1 MRLET
6 SALRSFDQGG
16 ASKAYLRD
24 MSVFSSDG
32 LSNEPQIPVSV
43 TQTIGASEL
52 ARVAECRLLEP
63 LRNLLAAENSNRAFR
78 QFDDRIRA
86 ALEADPVEDGY
97 THPAEAY
104 LEKLF
109 HHWGQ
114 AAGGWLIGR
123 ITDKQWNRSLAA
135 DLLRVLSR
143 LKPLTEDWR
152 LRVIELA
159 LSSPDIQMRDAGVQA
174 AESWE
179 DSGAVELLKKHSEP
193 CAWLADYIKS
203 VVRDLV
209 R

>member
-1 MRLET
+1 MSDQLKMD
-6 SALRSFDQGG
+6 LHCLSFDGL
-16 ASKAYLRD
+16 ASARR
-24 MSVFSSDG
+24 FH
-32 LSNEPQIPVSV
+32 QI
-43 TQTIGASEL
+43 
-52 ARVAECRLLEP
+52 
-63 LRNLLAAENSNRAFR
+63 
-78 QFDDRIRA
+78 DHRIRT
-86 ALEADPVEDGY
+86 ALEVNPVEDGC

-104 LEKLF
+104 LEELF

-114 AAGGWLIGR
+114 TAGNWLIGR
-123 ITDKQWNRSLAA
+123 ITDKQWSRSLAA

-179 DSGAVELLKKHSEP
+179 DSGAVELLQKHRES

-203 VVRDLV
+203 VIRDLV

>member
-1 MRLET
+1 MSDQLKMD
-6 SALRSFDQGG
+6 LHCPSFDGL
-16 ASKAYLRD
+16 ASARR
-24 MSVFSSDG
+24 FH
-32 LSNEPQIPVSV
+32 QID
-43 TQTIGASEL
+43 
-52 ARVAECRLLEP
+52 
-63 LRNLLAAENSNRAFR
+63 NW
-78 QFDDRIRA
+78 IRT

-104 LEKLF
+104 LEELF

-114 AAGGWLIGR
+114 AAGDWLIRR
-123 ITDKQWNRSLAA
+123 IADERWNRSQTA

-152 LRVIELA
+152 LRVLALA

-179 DSGAVELLKKHSEP
+179 DSGAVELLQKHREP